1 MLVPGR
7 DQHQVGIQGHS
18 PYDIS
23 LGYKQLLEFELGWD
37 LKQVI
42 DLRPV

>member
-1 MLVPGR
+1 MRTSDPKL
-7 DQHQVGIQGHS
+7 S
-18 PYDIS
+18 AYDIA